1 MKNKGIIIGVGVLV
15 VGVLSFF
22 LIKQFGKKKSES
34 VTPLPSP
41 SSSPQKDVEPDLVRD
56 VKSETSTT
64 TTTPTTTTTQT
75 STTTPT
81 KTSTTSTTTTST
93 KLPSIV
99 TSKNGTRV
107 RRESSTN
114 SSILKVLETGVKMSV
129 VGSEQKSD
137 GLWYKVVVSPKLS
150 GFVRSD
156 VVNI

>member
-1 MKNKGIIIGVGVLV
+1 MNNKGIIIGVGVLV

-34 VTPLPSP
+34 VMPLPSP
-41 SSSPQKDVEPDLVRD
+41 SSSPQKDVESDLVRD

-64 TTTPTTTTTQT
+64 TTNPTTTTTN
-75 STTTPT
+75 TTTPT

-156 VVNI
+156 VVNL